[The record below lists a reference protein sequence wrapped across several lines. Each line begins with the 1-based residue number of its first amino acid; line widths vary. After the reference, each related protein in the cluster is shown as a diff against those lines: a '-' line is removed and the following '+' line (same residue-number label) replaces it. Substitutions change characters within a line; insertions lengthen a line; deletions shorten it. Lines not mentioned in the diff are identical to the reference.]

1 MNFMQTP
8 KGKSVPGFRKAKMG
22 DQETNIAT
30 IQSDIKYIQ
39 RDVGEIKQ
47 TIKEFTNAT
56 VSRAEFDKYCKEN
69 EEKMKEKASKEE
81 FDFYKRMVNFIAGAV
96 TIEAIRLAF
105 SYFHK

>member
-1 MNFMQTP
+1 MNFTQTP
-8 KGKSVPGFRKAKMG
+8 KDKSARDFRKDKMG

-47 TIKEFTNAT
+47 TIKDFTNGT
-56 VSRAEFDKYCKEN
+56 ISRQEFDKYCKGIDEQ
-69 EEKMKEKASKEE
+69 MKEKSSKEE
-81 FDFYKRMVNFIAGAV
+81 FDFYKRIVNFTAGAV
-96 TIEAIRLAF
+96 LVEAIRLAF